1 MAIINSLGVGRGR
14 KSAGNLTYRT
24 VRGRCIASQ
33 KREKTGNQSGAISVA
48 QATFSIIST
57 FMRAHASDIDVSF
70 AKSTYGSQRN
80 SFYKLNKSALRAAVN
95 ALAVAYSA
103 SKTRPSITEIDAAVG
118 SYATANPTAIV
129 RVNLPGFDQVYM
141 DGPWSSDDNPISGG
155 AVDELGTGTVST
167 VSADYNYTAPV
178 SASLK
183 FYSGAKIVRDAGTVT
198 ITCAGIPAG
207 VAAGAIKYLTAGGSV
222 IDSITITNVASSAVG
237 RIQYTAPAI
246 AESANALAVRISNVY
261 VRLTSAYVQES
272 TGEDGGL

>member
-33 KREKTGNQSGAISVA
+33 KREKTGNPSGSISVA

-80 SFYKLNKSALRAAVN
+80 AFYKLNKSALRAAVN
-95 ALAVAYSA
+95 ALAVTYSA
-103 SKTRPSITEIDAAVG
+103 NKTRPSITEIDAAVG
-118 SYATANPTAIV
+118 SYATDNPTAIV

-141 DGPWSSDDNPISGG
+141 DGAWSSDDNPISGG
-155 AVDELGTGTVST
+155 AVNELGAGTVAT

-207 VAAGAIKYLTAGGSV
+207 VAASAIKYLTAGGSV
-222 IDSITITNVASSAVG
+222 IDSITITSVASSSAG

-246 AESANALAVRISNVY
+246 EDSVNALAVRISNVY

>member
-33 KREKTGNQSGAISVA
+33 KRERTGNPSGSISVA

-80 SFYKLNKSALRAAVN
+80 AFYRLNKSALRAAVT

-103 SKTRPSITEIDAAVG
+103 SKARPSITEIDAAIG
-118 SYATANPTAIV
+118 SYAQDNPTAIV

-155 AVDELGTGTVST
+155 AVDELGTGTVAT
-167 VSADYNYTAPV
+167 VSTDYNYTAPV

-198 ITCAGIPAG
+198 ITCAGLPAG
-207 VAAGAIKYLTAGGSV
+207 VAAGAIKYLTAGGTV
-222 IDSITITNVASSAVG
+222 IDSITITSVASSSVG
-237 RIQYTAPAI
+237 RIQYAAPAI
-246 AESANALAVRISNVY
+246 ADSANALAVRISNVY
-261 VRLTSAYVQES
+261 VRLTSAYVQS
-272 TGEDGGL
+272 GSGEDGGL

>member
-33 KREKTGNQSGAISVA
+33 KREKTGNPSGSISVA

-70 AKSTYGSQRN
+70 ARSTYGSQRN
-80 SFYKLNKSALRAAVN
+80 AFYKLNKSALRAAVN
-95 ALAVAYSA
+95 ALAVTYSA
-103 SKTRPSITEIDAAVG
+103 SKARPSITEIDAAVG
-118 SYATANPTAIV
+118 SYATENPTAIV

-155 AVDELGTGTVST
+155 AVDELGAGTVST
-167 VSADYNYTAPV
+167 VSTDYSYTAPV

-198 ITCAGIPAG
+198 ITCAGLPAG
-207 VAAGAIKYLTAGGSV
+207 VAPAAIKYLTAGGSV
-222 IDSITITNVASSAVG
+222 IDSITITSVASSTVG

-246 AESANALAVRISNVY
+246 ADSVNALAVRVSDVY
-261 VRLTSAYVQES
+261 VRLTSAYVQSS